1 MQDGGRLFLGLCLLG
16 VGVLTILEVLNYIN
30 LDYIIPFMPENLDF
44 TVYAMKLQPNKETG
58 FFEPCREEEVIG
70 TGWDPKQSCD
80 SPAEIEEAHRQVH
93 PNVDQKRVNK
103 GGTLYYPIRYI
114 VKEMEDESGDTP
126 ADYVWVNEDAE
137 FALCKITS
145 ECTTSHD
152 VSEMLRNKLTDEDG
166 TAIHNI
172 RHVEWI
178 DIPVEFVP
186 GYVKR
191 KFTGRF
197 GTLNKFNKG
206 VDDDAKRVIKK
217 LHSVS
222 NFDNERTVDFE
233 ALESKLDSI
242 GSGKLFSILDADDT
256 EELVL
261 DYLQS
266 DGWRI
271 TKYSTGDSQAKYECE
286 LRRVTEGARQ
296 TGFVQVKSGDATL
309 DPSEFS
315 ELADQGQVFL
325 FSSPDDDGENQL
337 NVDQHNIT
345 NIEPAEL
352 REHLQDNLLWLPTP
366 TLLRLSF
373 SSQS

>member
-1 MQDGGRLFLGLCLLG
+1 MSHD
-16 VGVLTILEVLNYIN
+16 
-30 LDYIIPFMPENLDF
+30 LDF
-44 TVYAMKLQPNKETG
+44 TVYAIKLQPNGETG
-58 FFEPCREEEVIG
+58 FFESCREKQVIG
-70 TGWDPKQSCD
+70 TGWDPKQQCG

-93 PNVDQKRVNK
+93 PNVDHKRITK
-103 GGTLYYPIRYI
+103 GGKLYHPIRYI
-114 VKEMEDESGDTP
+114 VKEINDGSGDTT
-126 ADYVWVNEDAE
+126 ADYVWVNEGAE
-137 FALCKITS
+137 FALCKVTS

-152 VSEMLRNKLTDEDG
+152 VSEELKQELTNENG

-172 RHVEWI
+172 RHVEWT

-191 KFTGRF
+191 KFTGQF
-197 GTLNKFNKG
+197 GTLKKFNKG
-206 VDDDAKRVIKK
+206 IDRNAKRVIKN

-222 NFDNERTVDFE
+222 DFDNERTIEFE
-233 ALESKLDSI
+233 VLKSKLDSI

-266 DGWRI
+266 EGWRI

-286 LRRVTEGARQ
+286 LRRVTDGVRQ
-296 TGFVQVKSGDATL
+296 SGFVQVKSGGATL
-309 DPSEFS
+309 NPSTFTQ
-315 ELADQGQVFL
+315 LADQGRVFL

-337 NVDQHNIT
+337 SVDKDNMT
-345 NIEPAEL
+345 AIEPTEL
-352 REHLQDNLLWLPTP
+352 REHIQDNLRWLPTP